1 MTVSFGEAPL
11 MTEQTSGSSTSAAGR
26 PKLDTSVPHSAR
38 IWNYWLG
45 GKDNFA
51 VDREVGDQIKEIN
64 PDIVDIA
71 RADRAFLGR
80 AVRHV
85 VCEAGIRQL
94 LDIGTGL
101 PTADNTHEVAQ
112 RLAPESRIVYVDND
126 PLVLS
131 HARALLVSTPEGAT
145 DYLEAD
151 IHDPETILRE
161 AARTLDFNKPVA
173 LMLLAVVQFIL
184 DDEQAAAVVKRL
196 VDAVPSGSYLVISHA
211 TNEVNTEVMDAHLAH
226 WNAHGT
232 PKFCYRSRKQI
243 ARYYDG
249 LELLEPGVEL
259 LPYWRPD
266 PGDTPVPM
274 DGICA
279 VGRKP

>member
-1 MTVSFGEAPL
+1 VTDS
-11 MTEQTSGSSTSAAGR
+11 SSTAGQEQ
-26 PKLDTSVPHSAR
+26 PTSKIDTSVPHSAR

-51 VDREVGDQIKEIN
+51 VDRVVGDQIKEIN
-64 PDIVDIA
+64 PAIVDIA

-80 AVRHV
+80 AVRYV
-85 VCEAGIRQL
+85 VGEMGIRQL

-112 RLAPESRIVYVDND
+112 RIAPESRIVYVDND
-126 PLVLS
+126 PLVLV
-131 HARALLVSTPEGAT
+131 HARALLTSNSQGAC
-145 DYLEAD
+145 DYIEAD
-151 IHDPETILRE
+151 VHDPDTILRE
-161 AARTLDFNKPVA
+161 ATRTLDFDRPIA
-173 LMLLAVVQFIL
+173 LMLLAVVQFIM
-184 DDEQAAAVVKRL
+184 DDQYAAAVVKKL

-232 PKFCYRSRKQI
+232 PKFCYRRT
-243 ARYYDG
+243 AELTRYYEG
-249 LELLEPGVEL
+249 LELLEPGVVQ
-259 LPYWRPD
+259 LPFWRPD
-266 PGDTPVPM
+266 PGEIPVPM
-274 DGICA
+274 DGLCA